1 MRIVL
6 ATRNVGKIRELGRIL
21 ATALPDVELAGTE
34 GFKELAEIE
43 ETETTFEA
51 NALLKARAV
60 CRFTHLPA
68 IADDSGLAVDHLG
81 GAPGIYSA
89 RYSGIHGDDIAN
101 LEKVLAE
108 MRGVINR
115 RAQFV
120 CAAAFVAPNGYEK
133 VLRAELAGQLIEN
146 PRGNNGF
153 GYDPIFLPDGHGQTT
168 GEMSADSKDSIS
180 HRGKAMRA
188 LVEQISGE
196 ISRWE

>member
-21 ATALPDVELAGTE
+21 ATALPDVELVGTE

-89 RYSGIHGDDIAN
+89 RYSGIHGDDRAN

-153 GYDPIFLPDGHGQTT
+153 GYDPIFVPDGYEQTT
-168 GEMSADSKDSIS
+168 GEMSADLKDSIS

-196 ISRWE
+196 KSRWE